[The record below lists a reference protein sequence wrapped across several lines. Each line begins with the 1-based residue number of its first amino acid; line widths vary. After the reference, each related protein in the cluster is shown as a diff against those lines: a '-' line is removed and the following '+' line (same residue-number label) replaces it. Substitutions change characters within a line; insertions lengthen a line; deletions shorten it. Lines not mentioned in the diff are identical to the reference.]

1 MSQPRPNTAAEKG
14 RKRREFNV
22 YALLF
27 FILII
32 ATLLTYILPAG
43 EYTRVEMNGRNVVQP
58 GTYHG
63 VEQAPVS
70 LMGFISAIHTGLVES
85 SDIIF
90 FVLIIGGVFGILN
103 ATGAVESLIVTISR
117 KLQNREKWLIPIMML
132 FFALGGSLMGMAEET
147 LAYIGIMIPLALAL
161 GFDVITGTAIVLV
174 GASVGF
180 TTAVMNPFNVGV
192 AQGISELPMFSGIG
206 YRIALFVIM
215 YVVAV
220 WFVTRYAMKVKRDHS
235 LGFFVDGNVDTS
247 MMANPDLKM
256 ETKHK
261 WIIGVFLVNF
271 GVLAYGVIQYG
282 WYITEIAGLFTLV
295 GVIIGIIGRLNPNEV
310 VNSFLKGAASLISGA
325 LIIGFARAIV
335 VVLSNGQVIDTIL
348 FYTSSLLENLPPT
361 LSAVGMLIL
370 QAFISFIVPSG
381 SGQAALTMPIMSSLA
396 DLIGVT
402 RQTAVLCFTLADGIG
417 NIILPTSGYFMAG
430 LAIAGIPWTRWVKW
444 ILPLI
449 LIQYAIAIVAVILAQ
464 MFQYG
469 PF

>member
-1 MSQPRPNTAAEKG
+1 MSTSQPTKAPGNGKK
-14 RKRREFNV
+14 RKEINV

-27 FILII
+27 FILIV
-32 ATLLTYILPAG
+32 ATLLTYVLPAG

-58 GTYHG
+58 GTYQG

-90 FVLIIGGVFGILN
+90 FVLIIGGVFGILT

-117 KLQNREKWLIPIMML
+117 NMQNREKWLIPIMMF
-132 FFALGGSLMGMAEET
+132 FFALGGALMGMAEET

-174 GASVGF
+174 GASIGF

-192 AQGISELPMFSGIG
+192 ARGIAELPLFSGIA
-206 YRIALFVIM
+206 YRIVLFVIM

-220 WFVTRYAMKVKRDHS
+220 WFVTRYAMKVKRDPS
-235 LGFFVDGNVDTS
+235 KGFFAENGFDTA
-247 MMANPDLKM
+247 MMADANLQMD
-256 ETKHK
+256 TKHK
-261 WIIGVFLVNF
+261 WIIGAFLVNF

-282 WYITEIAGLFTLV
+282 WYITEIAGLFTLL
-295 GVIIGIIGRLNPNEV
+295 GVIIGIIGRLSPNEI
-310 VNSFLKGAASLISGA
+310 VNAFLKGAAGLIGGA

-335 VVLSNGQVIDTIL
+335 VVLTNGQVIDTIL
-348 FYTSSLLENLPPT
+348 FYTSGVLENLPPA

-370 QAFISFIVPSG
+370 QAIISFIVPSG
-381 SGQAALTMPIMSSLA
+381 SGQAALTMPIMASLA

-402 RQTAVLCFTLADGIG
+402 RQTAVLSFTLADGIG

-430 LAIAGIPWTRWVKW
+430 LALAGIPWTRWAKW

-449 LIQYAIAIVAVILAQ
+449 LTQYGIAIVAVILAQ
-464 MFQYG
+464 LFHYG